1 MRIRTES
8 NGVAIVPYTCLRSLL
23 QRRAI
28 WPAALLGALAVV
40 ATGAVWA
47 QEKAGPRYA
56 IAMHGEP
63 ALPEGFAHFPYANPD
78 APKGGRLVQGI
89 LGTFDSLNPYI
100 IKGLAPQ
107 AVRGSM
113 LGGYVVESL
122 MARGYNEPF
131 TLYGLLARTVETD
144 AKRSYVTFTLDPAA
158 RFSDGKPVT
167 PEDVLFT
174 WRLLRDKGRP
184 NHRLYYGKVVKAEI
198 VGNRAV
204 RFDLTG
210 SNDRELPLIL
220 GLMSV
225 LPKHAVNPDTFE
237 ETSFEPIIGSGPY
250 VVGEVKPGQ
259 SITLKRNPN
268 YWGRALPVN
277 RGLWN
282 FDEIR
287 FDYYR
292 DANTHFEAFKKGL
305 YDVRVETD
313 SARWATGYDF
323 PAMRDGRVVKKTFS
337 TGLPKPSFFFVFNTR
352 RPVFADVRV
361 REAISLLYDF
371 TWTNKNLY
379 SGLYGAVASYFGG
392 SELSAHGRP
401 ADARERALL
410 ASFPG
415 VVRSDV
421 HEGAWSPPVTDGSG
435 RDRVTLRRALDLFTA
450 AGYELR
456 GAQLFDRATGKP
468 LTFEIMVTSRDDERL
483 ALLFTQAVKRAGIEV
498 VVRSVDAVQYDR
510 RRVAYDFDM
519 ILFRWDQSLS
529 PGNEQMF
536 YFGSGAA
543 DAEGTRNYM
552 GVKSPAIDAMI
563 AAMLKAE
570 SRNDFVSAI
579 RALDRVLI
587 SGFYAVPLFDVPGQW
602 VAHRTY
608 IGHPTTTSLY
618 GYLPETWWR
627 QPVTP

>member
-1 MRIRTES
+1 
-8 NGVAIVPYTCLRSLL
+8 VPNPCLRSLPW
-23 QRRAI
+23 QSAI
-28 WPAALLGALAVV
+28 WPVAFFGAVV
-40 ATGAVWA
+40 AFAASTVGA
-47 QEKAGPRYA
+47 QEKSGPRYA

-63 ALPEGFAHFPYANPD
+63 ALPQGFTHFPYVNPD
-78 APKGGRLVQGI
+78 APRGGRFVQGI

-107 AVRGSM
+107 AVRGSVI
-113 LGGYVVESL
+113 GSYVVEPL

-131 TLYGLLARTVETD
+131 TLYGLLARSVETD
-144 AKRSYVTFTLDPAA
+144 AQRSYVTFTLDPAA

-184 NHRLYYGKVVKAEI
+184 NHRLYYSKVAKAEV
-198 VGNRAV
+198 VGERSV

-225 LPKHAVNPDTFE
+225 LPKHAINPDTFD

-250 VVGEVKPGQ
+250 AVAEVKPGQ

-268 YWGRALPVN
+268 YWGRDLPVN

-292 DANTHFEAFKKGL
+292 EANAHFEAFKKGL
-305 YDVRVETD
+305 YDVRVEAD
-313 SARWATGYDF
+313 STRWASGYDF
-323 PAMRDGRVVKKTFS
+323 PALRDGRVTKKTFV

-352 RPVFADVRV
+352 RPLFTDVRV
-361 REAISLLYDF
+361 REAISLLHDF

-379 SGLYGAVASYFGG
+379 SGLYGPVASYFEG
-392 SELSAHGRP
+392 SELSAHRRP
-401 ADARERALL
+401 ADGRERALL
-410 ASFPG
+410 ARFPG
-415 VVRSDV
+415 AVRPDV
-421 HEGAWSPPVTDGSG
+421 LDGTWSPPVTDGSG
-435 RDRVTLRRALDLFTA
+435 RDRATLRRALELFTA

-456 GAQLFDRATGKP
+456 GAELVNRAGGKP
-468 LTFEIMVTSRDDERL
+468 LAFEIMVGGRDEERL
-483 ALLFTQAVKRAGIEV
+483 ALLFAQAVKRAGIEV
-498 VVRSVDAVQYDR
+498 NVRAVDAVQYDR
-510 RRVAYDFDM
+510 RRVSYDFDM
-519 ILFRWDQSLS
+519 IMFRWDQSLS
-529 PGNEQMF
+529 PGNEQAF
-536 YFGSGAA
+536 YFGSTAA

-552 GVKSPAIDAMI
+552 GVKSPAIDALI
-563 AAMLKAE
+563 AAMLTAE
-570 SRNDFVSAI
+570 KREDFVAAI

-587 SGFYAVPLFDVPGQW
+587 SGFYAVPLFHIPGQW
-602 VAHRTY
+602 VAHWAQ
-608 IGHPTTTSLY
+608 IEHPKTTSLY

-627 QPVTP
+627 QRATP